1 MDAAT
6 TRQLK
11 IKTGCVVRTK
21 KDHVSYSNEQNTLQ
35 GRIEEAQKAQAD
47 LPAEQQDAGV
57 VNRLEAQLAETVAV
71 IPTIVVKIEQYL
83 NDLQSF
89 MATVEANNA
98 DQMDAIRETEE
109 WQAAQTAADEA
120 QAFVQQ

>member
-1 MDAAT
+1 M
-6 TRQLK
+6 
-11 IKTGCVVRTK
+11 
-21 KDHVSYSNEQNTLQ
+21 
-35 GRIEEAQKAQAD
+35 
-47 LPAEQQDAGV
+47 
-57 VNRLEAQLAETVAV
+57 
-71 IPTIVVKIEQYL
+71 IPTIVVRIEQYL

-98 DQMDAIRETEE
+98 EQMDAIRETEE